1 MNCQICGKELN
12 GKQRKYCSE
21 DCAREG
27 KNNSTNAWRNNN
39 KEIVKEYGK
48 QQRNKA
54 KERGE
59 LGAYRDYTHML
70 PVDLMLKINH
80 DLITLKKDKDKL
92 LDEYKENR
100 NFKYIKL
107 HIERVTKGA

>member
-1 MNCQICGKELN
+1 MNCKICGEKLK
-12 GKQRKYCSE
+12 GKQRSYCCE
-21 DCAREG
+21 EHARQG
-27 KNNSTNAWRNNN
+27 NATNSRRYAN
-39 KEIVKEYGK
+39 KEKVKEYVK
-48 QQRNKA
+48 LQRSKA

-70 PVDLMLKINH
+70 PVELMLKINR
-80 DLITLKKDKDKL
+80 DLITLKKDKEKL
-92 LDEYKENR
+92 LEEYKENR

>member
-1 MNCQICGKELN
+1 MNCQCGKELN

-21 DCAREG
+21 GCARDG
-27 KNNSTNAWRNNN
+27 KNKT
-39 KEIVKEYGK
+39 
-48 QQRNKA
+48 

-80 DLITLKKDKDKL
+80 ELITLKKDKDKL
-92 LDEYKENR
+92 LEEYKENR

>member
-27 KNNSTNAWRNNN
+27 KNNSTNA
-39 KEIVKEYGK
+39 
-48 QQRNKA
+48 
-54 KERGE
+54 
-59 LGAYRDYTHML
+59 YRDYTYIL
-70 PVDLMLKINH
+70 PVELMLKINR

-92 LDEYKENR
+92 LEEYKENR

>member
-1 MNCQICGKELN
+1 MNCQICGKELT

-21 DCAREG
+21 DCVREG
-27 KNNSTNAWRNNN
+27 KNNSVNVWRNNN
-39 KEIVKEYGK
+39 KESVKEYGK
-48 QQRNKA
+48 LQRSKA

-70 PVDLMLKINH
+70 PVELMLKINR
-80 DLITLKKDKDKL
+80 DLITLKKDKEKL
-92 LDEYKENR
+92 LEEYKENR

>member
-1 MNCQICGKELN
+1 MNCQCGKELN

-21 DCAREG
+21 DCARDG
-27 KNNSTNAWRNNN
+27 KNNSINAWRNNN
-39 KEIVKEYGK
+39 KEIVKE
-48 QQRNKA
+48 RNKA

-92 LDEYKENR
+92 LEEYKENR
-100 NFKYIKL
+100 NFEYIKL